1 MILLVNWELFGLR
14 GIRFTAYKQLS
25 SLLRTYD
32 VKRIKLV
39 RTRPGFTRQAK
50 TDQKS
55 TWCPGFKEPRLIKS
69 KKTHTFISTSES
81 VSYKLQ
87 KENTS
92 SEYLK
97 GITRLTVSTDLNLIY
112 HILFVRPGFKDSKL
126 YKECID
132 SLALWSQNF
141 CSFWKPI
148 SPILHTQRANNFSK
162 YQVITGLPPVWS
174 HF

>member
-1 MILLVNWELFGLR
+1 M
-14 GIRFTAYKQLS
+14 
-25 SLLRTYD
+25 
-32 VKRIKLV
+32 

-50 TDQKS
+50 SDQKS

-97 GITRLTVSTDLNLIY
+97 GITRLTVPTNLNLIY
-112 HILFVRPGFKDSKL
+112 HILFVRRGFKNSKF
-126 YKECID
+126 YNECID
-132 SLALWSQNF
+132 SLALLQPKLFHFLKAN
-141 CSFWKPI
+141 I
-148 SPILHTQRANNFSK
+148 SN
-162 YQVITGLPPVWS
+162 ITPKELTISASTKLSLACHLFEVT
-174 HF
+174 

>member
-1 MILLVNWELFGLR
+1 M
-14 GIRFTAYKQLS
+14 
-25 SLLRTYD
+25 
-32 VKRIKLV
+32 
-39 RTRPGFTRQAK
+39 RTRPGFTRLAK

-112 HILFVRPGFKDSKL
+112 HILFVRRGFKDSKL
-126 YKECID
+126 YKECM
-132 SLALWSQNF
+132 
-141 CSFWKPI
+141 SFA
-148 SPILHTQRANNFSK
+148 TQKFGSFYFSN
-162 YQVITGLPPVWS
+162 ITPKELKLS
-174 HF
+174 SITKFHKLFLCL